1 MPNWI
6 DQSVTV
12 SKRQKVISSLS
23 LAFLKLI
30 MMTNEL
36 YCLGVFINFQRGIF
50 DFPRINKEKERVS
63 CVKFYRLPFIL
74 QIISYT

>member
-1 MPNWI
+1 
-6 DQSVTV
+6 
-12 SKRQKVISSLS
+12 
-23 LAFLKLI
+23 
-30 MMTNEL
+30 MTNEL

-50 DFPRINKEKERVS
+50 DFSRINKEKERVS